1 MEIIRGRG
9 LAEVPEKTEDNR
21 EMLSQGTRCLGHLE
35 PGTSQVGHSPQRL
48 DLSYSVEPDTMLTDP
63 QGLRSQHS

>member
-1 MEIIRGRG
+1 MESNTGRG

-21 EMLSQGTRCLGHLE
+21 EMLSQGTRCLGQLE

-48 DLSYSVEPDTMLTDP
+48 DLSYSVDRKTMLTDP
-63 QGLRSQHS
+63 QGLRS